1 MTGFRDVKGRFIK
14 GVPNPWQF
22 APGMQWTTIRELFQ
36 GWTTILRTTSGQRGA
51 TLFGHMVIEMDPND
65 YREMMRRANR
75 LQETQHAV
83 RPALEEIGTY
93 LTEVVV
99 PRMFEEGDAT
109 GAGGMSILGWDDLQ
123 DSTNKWRAEHDPP
136 YPQEHPILIASGA
149 LYNEI
154 TSDSAIHIDSRSRIP
169 RVYLGGSNFP
179 SPEREKFY
187 VHMGGGTGWGG
198 SYIPPRP
205 FVPTSEDDLTREE
218 KNHID
223 SIFRE
228 HLEHYLET

>member
-1 MTGFRDVKGRFIK
+1 MTGFRDVRGRFVK
-14 GVPNPWQF
+14 GVTNPWQF

-36 GWTTILRTTSGQRGA
+36 GWTTILRHLSGPRG
-51 TLFGHMVIEMDPND
+51 TRLFGHMIIEMDPED
-65 YREMMRRANR
+65 YREMMRQARR
-75 LQETQHAV
+75 LQDTRDAIT
-83 RPALEEIGTY
+83 PALREIGVY

-109 GAGGMSILGWDDLQ
+109 GVGGMSTLGWDDLK
-123 DSTNKWRAEHDPP
+123 DSTNKWRAEHDF
-136 YPQEHPILIASGA
+136 PQEHPILIASGA

-154 TSDSAIHIDSRSRIP
+154 TSHSAIHIDSRGRMP
-169 RVYLGGSNFP
+169 RVYIGGSDFS

-187 VHMGGGTGWGG
+187 VHMGGGTGWQG
-198 SYIPPRP
+198 SEIPPRP

-223 SIFRE
+223 DIFKQ
-228 HLEHYLET
+228 HLEHYLEI